1 MNEHEQN
8 IEVMKDLRNKLDKVL
23 QDKTQ
28 TLNVQPK
35 DPSKGHFYVSLVKS
49 FLRITGFVTLFL
61 AGANPEMM
69 TSWLKVTAGFLML
82 AECLGIL
89 EELV

>member
-1 MNEHEQN
+1 ME
-8 IEVMKDLRNKLDKVL
+8 IDI
-23 QDKTQ
+23 
-28 TLNVQPK
+28 QPK

-49 FLRITGFVTLFL
+49 FLRISGFVTLYL
-61 AGANPEMM
+61 AAADPALMGA
-69 TSWLKVTAGFLML
+69 WLKVTAGFLCL

>member
-1 MNEHEQN
+1 MKCN
-8 IEVMKDLRNKLDKVL
+8 ICRKEYSPECDYNQGRCPNHKPMIEI
-23 QDKTQ
+23 
-28 TLNVQPK
+28 QPK
-35 DPSKGHFYVSLVKS
+35 DTSRGHFYVSLVKS
-49 FLRITGFVTLFL
+49 FLRITGFVALFL
-61 AGANPEMM
+61 AGADPALM

>member
-1 MNEHEQN
+1 ME
-8 IEVMKDLRNKLDKVL
+8 IE
-23 QDKTQ
+23 
-28 TLNVQPK
+28 VQPK
-35 DPSKGHFYVSLVKS
+35 DPSRGHFYVSLVKS

-61 AGANPEMM
+61 AGANPELM

>member
-1 MNEHEQN
+1 MTKNKN
-8 IEVMKDLRNKLDKVL
+8 IPDIGEALTNLPEEKHINI
-23 QDKTQ
+23 
-28 TLNVQPK
+28 QPK

-61 AGANPEMM
+61 AGANPELMA
-69 TSWLKVTAGFLML
+69 SWLKVTAGFLML

>member
-1 MNEHEQN
+1 MSQ
-8 IEVMKDLRNKLDKVL
+8 IEI
-23 QDKTQ
+23 
-28 TLNVQPK
+28 QPK
-35 DPSKGHFYVSLVKS
+35 DPSRGHFYVSLAKS
-49 FLRITGFVTLFL
+49 FLRIAGGVTLFL
-61 AGANPEMM
+61 AGANPELM

>member
-1 MNEHEQN
+1 ME
-8 IEVMKDLRNKLDKVL
+8 I
-23 QDKTQ
+23 
-28 TLNVQPK
+28 QPK

-49 FLRITGFVTLFL
+49 FLRMSGFVTLFL
-61 AGANPEMM
+61 AGADPELM

-82 AECLGIL
+82 AECLGII

>member
-1 MNEHEQN
+1 MGNQTKTIPEIGEALTNLPGKGIN
-8 IEVMKDLRNKLDKVL
+8 I
-23 QDKTQ
+23 
-28 TLNVQPK
+28 QPK
-35 DPSKGHFYVSLVKS
+35 DTSKGHFYVSLVKS

-61 AGANPEMM
+61 AGADPEMM